1 MGLWIGLLPYI
12 GIDPTNSA
20 LVYKTSRLEDEDFSM
35 RMSLLKKYVIGKQR
49 FFTLLVNILGSR
61 FPRVRV
67 CTDLQDAHLYI
78 FNRWVLDLVADKEKI
93 SSISEDLIPMLVKC
107 QYQKK
112 MVEQENVSECKIG
125 WKFSYFFLLT
135 ENRCKSR

>member
-49 FFTLLVNILGSR
+49 FL
-61 FPRVRV
+61 P
-67 CTDLQDAHLYI
+67 C
-78 FNRWVLDLVADKEKI
+78 
-93 SSISEDLIPMLVKC
+93 
-107 QYQKK
+107 
-112 MVEQENVSECKIG
+112 
-125 WKFSYFFLLT
+125 
-135 ENRCKSR
+135 